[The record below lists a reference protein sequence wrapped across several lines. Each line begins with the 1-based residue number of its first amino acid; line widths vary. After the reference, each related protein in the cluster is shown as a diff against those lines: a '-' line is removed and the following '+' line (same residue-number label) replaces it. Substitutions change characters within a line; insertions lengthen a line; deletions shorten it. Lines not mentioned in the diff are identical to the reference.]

1 MAFLSMGLGGK
12 NKRVVWKALHSHLR
26 GGGQEGA
33 GWLTLTMAGSVRLSL
48 RMYMSLRSSRVSM
61 MKSSVRVEICIR
73 QVSPRKLL
81 YE

>member
-1 MAFLSMGLGGK
+1 MAFLSTGLGEK
-12 NKRVVWKALHSHLR
+12 NKTEVWKALHSPWA
-26 GGGQEGA
+26 GGRQGA
-33 GWLTLTMAGSVRLSL
+33 GWLTLMMAGSVRLSL

>member
-1 MAFLSMGLGGK
+1 MAFLSTGLGGK
-12 NKRVVWKALHSHLR
+12 NKMVDWKALHSHL
-26 GGGQEGA
+26 GQGA

-73 QVSPRKLL
+73 QVNPRKLL

>member
-1 MAFLSMGLGGK
+1 MAFSVHGS
-12 NKRVVWKALHSHLR
+12 RWKEQDGRLESTAFSHL
-26 GGGQEGA
+26 GQGA

-73 QVSPRKLL
+73 QVNPRKLL